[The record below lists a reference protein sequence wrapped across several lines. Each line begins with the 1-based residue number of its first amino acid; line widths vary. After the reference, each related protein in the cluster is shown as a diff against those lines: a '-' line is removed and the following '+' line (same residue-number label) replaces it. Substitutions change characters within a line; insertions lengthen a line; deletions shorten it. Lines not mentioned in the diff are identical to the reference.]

1 MGLTLQAQ
9 KKPNQKNERHES
21 MRLEGPV
28 FSEGVT
34 NPDPGIFR
42 IRRRILRFGSP
53 RWKIYEGGSHKT
65 YNGRVQQV
73 VRKLVLNKRVAKQ
86 GVTKTLEHD

>member
-1 MGLTLQAQ
+1 
-9 KKPNQKNERHES
+9 

-42 IRRRILRFGSP
+42 IRRRIFSP
-53 RWKIYEGGSHKT
+53 RWKTYEGGSHKT
-65 YNGRVQQV
+65 YNGRVQLV